1 MATGNKIS
9 ELTQLASNAV
19 DFDNDVL
26 PISQSTSDSKKITVA
41 HLPFMTGAIDGGD
54 RRGGFVPEYFIG
66 GTGVTRFT
74 DVGVNMTGFTNAA
87 TNFQGSPVVAPN
99 TGFIVTV
106 APTSGI
112 ISANG
117 QTNAILGSRKDVQK
131 VGIMTNTP
139 ASSLH
144 VGGASHTGLAG
155 SKHIGY
161 RTGATAKVQ
170 ALNVDDKFRVTP
182 EGHIYTTLGDVISGG
197 ASTETNL
204 HQAYKTGEANNF
216 GSFGKQIRSNVNYP
230 RGISQSFNEV
240 NSAPGYLTAY
250 NAEVLSAIPRYEVSS
265 STRGM
270 LVKDR
275 IILTGIITS
284 GDFAKPANA
293 MSSIYG
299 IRHPGFALTNLG
311 LGPKVIYESK
321 SNVTYFIKS
330 ATIMINY
337 KGFTDASGDGIY
349 AYPRRGSISLGGHT
363 MFPSGF
369 SGDPSV
375 FANYSTFATGLT
387 GSSNGWNHRTP
398 PRPRASG
405 AMGDIIFGVGVNTSI
420 NGVHA
425 PSWGPQARF
434 SNTIFSRLAG
444 NSPHKIIV
452 DKDAIPTADKG
463 VVGRKIAWWTS
474 NQHMRETAL
483 KGSTISY
490 TLEVE
495 TYNEGGGHFQ
505 TSSQTNMFVSL

>member
-1 MATGNKIS
+1 
-9 ELTQLASNAV
+9 
-19 DFDNDVL
+19 

-197 ASTETNL
+197 AST
-204 HQAYKTGEANNF
+204 
-216 GSFGKQIRSNVNYP
+216 
-230 RGISQSFNEV
+230 
-240 NSAPGYLTAY
+240 
-250 NAEVLSAIPRYEVSS
+250 
-265 STRGM
+265 
-270 LVKDR
+270 
-275 IILTGIITS
+275 
-284 GDFAKPANA
+284 
-293 MSSIYG
+293 
-299 IRHPGFALTNLG
+299 
-311 LGPKVIYESK
+311 
-321 SNVTYFIKS
+321 
-330 ATIMINY
+330 
-337 KGFTDASGDGIY
+337 
-349 AYPRRGSISLGGHT
+349 
-363 MFPSGF
+363 
-369 SGDPSV
+369 
-375 FANYSTFATGLT
+375 
-387 GSSNGWNHRTP
+387 
-398 PRPRASG
+398 
-405 AMGDIIFGVGVNTSI
+405 
-420 NGVHA
+420 
-425 PSWGPQARF
+425 
-434 SNTIFSRLAG
+434 
-444 NSPHKIIV
+444 
-452 DKDAIPTADKG
+452 
-463 VVGRKIAWWTS
+463 
-474 NQHMRETAL
+474 
-483 KGSTISY
+483 
-490 TLEVE
+490 
-495 TYNEGGGHFQ
+495 
-505 TSSQTNMFVSL
+505 